1 MRIRKE
7 LGVHN
12 TMQIL
17 HMLYAHNNISGSDT
31 VQLTPRGKEIFLLF
45 LEGKTNSIIAQ
56 RLGISK
62 SAVRRHKEKMLL
74 ANDCESMLELVAK
87 YYGTHAKQSS

>member
-12 TMQIL
+12 TMQ
-17 HMLYAHNNISGSDT
+17 MLYILYTHNNISDT
-31 VQLTPRGKEIFLLF
+31 GTIHLTHRGKEVFLLF

-56 RLGISK
+56 QLGISK

-87 YYGTHAKQSS
+87 YYNLKTE